1 MLNNKNIMVIK
12 ISDPGTER
20 HLVSFVV
27 RDSPAGFVAVTC
39 WGSERYI
46 AEISNIYHTGDIGKV
61 TTLENFKTL

>member
-61 TTLENFKTL
+61 TLENFKTLV

>member
-1 MLNNKNIMVIK
+1 MLNDKNMPIIK

-61 TTLENFKTL
+61 ILENFKTL

>member
-1 MLNNKNIMVIK
+1 MLNDKNIPVIK

-61 TTLENFKTL
+61 TLENFKTL

>member
-39 WGSERYI
+39 WGSESYI

-61 TTLENFKTL
+61 ILENFKTL